1 MNDKKDNCI
10 NCNAL
15 ITYDTSTWGYCKK
28 CDHVV
33 DDAIKRYE
41 LLHKS
46 FSTSMSSASKKKFEV
61 KHDKKI

>member
-33 DDAIKRYE
+33 DDAIKRHE
-41 LLHKS
+41 LKRHELIHKL
-46 FSTSMSSASKKKFEV
+46 FSTPMSSASKKKFT
-61 KHDKKI
+61 